1 LYSHLRDT
9 TLEQVTLLT
18 PGGERILAKNL
29 SVAIPPG
36 EGLLIVGESGSGKSS
51 LLRAIAGLWYC
62 GSGRVVRPPAEDLLF
77 LPQKPYM
84 ILGTL
89 RSQLL
94 YPQQERP
101 LPDAEL
107 LRLLER
113 VNLPDVAERFG
124 GLDVER
130 DWEKVL
136 SIGEQQRLAFARVLL
151 TRPRYAI
158 LDEATSALDAA
169 NEESLYRQL
178 AATETTLVSVAHRP
192 ALHKYHRQVLE
203 LAGDGDWQLRP
214 L

>member
-1 LYSHLRDT
+1 
-9 TLEQVTLLT
+9 
-18 PGGERILAKNL
+18 
-29 SVAIPPG
+29 
-36 EGLLIVGESGSGKSS
+36 GLLIVGESGSGKSS
-51 LLRAIAGLWYC
+51 LLRAVAGLWYC
-62 GSGRVVRPPAEDLLF
+62 GSGRIVRPRPEDILF
-77 LPQKPYM
+77 LPQQPYM

-94 YPQQERP
+94 YPHQERP
-101 LPDAEL
+101 VPDAEL

-124 GLDVER
+124 GLDAER

-151 TRPRYAI
+151 TRPRYVM

-178 AATETTLVSVAHRP
+178 AAMQTTLVSVAHR
-192 ALHKYHRQVLE
+192 ASILKYHKQVLE
-203 LAGDGDWQLRP
+203 LCGEGEWQLHPAEGYDFRH
-214 L
+214 